1 MYTSFE
7 QFAAASMLGEVD
19 APPRNNGELLFRRV
33 WEGRAFGM
41 AIALSKKGHYEW
53 EDFRRELILSIAEWE
68 GNHGDGDPE
77 WDYYRQWLLALE
89 RQLIK
94 ARLLSQQEL
103 HDRTIELLER
113 EKGAV

>member
-1 MYTSFE
+1 MHTSFE
-7 QFAAASMLGEVD
+7 QFAAASMLGEID
-19 APPRNNGELLFRRV
+19 SPPRNNGELLFRRA

-68 GNHGDGDPE
+68 DKHGNSDPE
-77 WDYYRQWLLALE
+77 WDYYQQWLLALE

-94 ARLLSQQEL
+94 ASLLGQHEL
-103 HDRTIELLER
+103 HDRTIELLGR
-113 EKGAV
+113 EAGAV